1 MPRTIVITGAS
12 SGIGEALAL
21 SYARDGSCLGL
32 SGRDIGRL
40 DRTAE
45 QCRSAGA
52 VVSTAAIDV
61 RAHGDMEA
69 WLQSLDDKTP
79 IDLLIAN
86 AGVMAGSA
94 ASNELESAETARA
107 LMATNV
113 LGVMNTVQPILPR
126 MIARR
131 RGQIAIVSSI
141 AAFLPVPDAPSYGAS
156 KAAVL
161 NYGLALRSLL
171 RPQGIGVSVICPGYV
186 DTPMMHQ
193 EAGSKPSIMPPEKAA
208 EIIRRGLMRDRAV
221 IAFPPMFALIT
232 RIGGLLPDRLRRWT
246 NAPFRFTVKPYSR
259 PDREP
264 E

>member
-12 SGIGEALAL
+12 SGIGESLAL

-32 SGRDIGRL
+32 LGRDIGRL

-45 QCRSAGA
+45 RCRSAGA
-52 VVSTAAIDV
+52 AVSTAAIDV

-69 WLQSLDDKTP
+69 WLQSFDDKTP

-94 ASNELESAETARA
+94 APDELESAETARA
-107 LMATNV
+107 LVETNV
-113 LGVMNTVQPILPR
+113 LGVMNTLQPILPR

-156 KAAVL
+156 KSAVL
-161 NYGLALRSLL
+161 SYGLALRSLL

-186 DTPMMHQ
+186 DTPMIRQ
-193 EAGSKPSIMPPEKAA
+193 EEGSKPSIIPPEKAA

>member
-21 SYARDGSCLGL
+21 SYARDRDRLGL
-32 SGRDIGRL
+32 LGRSPDRL
-40 DRTAE
+40 DRVAE
-45 QCRSAGA
+45 VCRDAGA
-52 VVSTAAIDV
+52 VVSTAAIDI
-61 RAHGDMEA
+61 RAHADMTR
-69 WLQSLDDKTP
+69 WLQGFDDEAP
-79 IDLLIAN
+79 VDLLIAN
-86 AGVMAGSA
+86 AGIMGGSA
-94 ASNELESAETARA
+94 IRNELESVEIARA
-107 LMATNV
+107 LIETNV
-113 LGVMNTVQPILPR
+113 LGVMNTVQPIVPR

-161 NYGLALRSLL
+161 SYGLALRSLL
-171 RPQGIGVSVICPGYV
+171 QPHGIGVSVICPGYV

-193 EAGSKPSIMPPEKAA
+193 ESGPKPSVTSPDTAA
-208 EIIRRGLMRDRAV
+208 ALIRRGLMRNRPV

-246 NAPFRFTVKPYSR
+246 NQPFRFTVRAYSR
-259 PDREP
+259 SD
-264 E
+264 

>member
-12 SGIGEALAL
+12 SGIGEALARC
-21 SYARDGSCLGL
+21 YARDGGRLGL
-32 SGRDIGRL
+32 LGRNARRL
-40 DRTAE
+40 ERTAE
-45 QCRSAGA
+45 WCRSSGA
-52 VVSTAAIDV
+52 AVATAAIDV

-69 WLQSLDDKTP
+69 WLQDFDDKTP
-79 IDLLIAN
+79 VDLLIAN

-94 ASNELESAETARA
+94 APNELESSATARA
-107 LMATNV
+107 AIETNV

-126 MIARR
+126 MVARR

-156 KAAVL
+156 KAALL

-171 RPQGIGVSVICPGYV
+171 HPQGIGVSVICPGYV
-186 DTPMMHQ
+186 DTPMMRQ
-193 EAGSKPSIMPPEKAA
+193 EDGPKPSVMPPDKAA
-208 EIIRRGLMRDRAV
+208 ELIRRGLARNRAV

-259 PDREP
+259 PDQEP
-264 E
+264 